1 MSIMPG
7 NSKNNSKQDL
17 TWSSETMRDENASDR
32 QRRIAAQNLA
42 NHRWE
47 QEYKSRLKD
56 SRSSSSRKI
65 SGR

>member
-1 MSIMPG
+1 MPG

-17 TWSSETMRDENASDR
+17 TWSSETMRDENASER

-47 QEYKSRLKD
+47 QEYKSRLNEQR
-56 SRSSSSRKI
+56 SSSSSRKT
-65 SGR
+65 GRR